1 MKIILYDPFMASEKD
16 KLIGKE
22 VRRVMASARPRKIT
36 SIDLALKMNLTQ
48 SKVENL
54 LGGKITFTPEL
65 LREIA
70 EALDLPHDWAS
81 SVGKEVS
88 DPRFA
93 VTYLKMTIKHAGQIP
108 AGQWSDPGES
118 EEFCEVEARL
128 FKTNRFCAEIVGESC
143 YPALQPGDFTIWEA
157 NRNPKLNKIII
168 AERYPDHAATVKV
181 LIWDADLKRP
191 ALFAINPAFQ
201 EPLSEHW
208 DAIAFLVHVSYTD
221 DDGGE
226 ITFYREDGIR
236 PEQLIKYRGEK

>member
-1 MKIILYDPFMASEKD
+1 VDKKEIALAIKRAMAQAVPKKLTANHLADLVGEDRERIKNILAGKILFTPAMIEQY
-16 KLIGKE
+16 
-22 VRRVMASARPRKIT
+22 RV
-36 SIDLALKMNLTQ
+36 ALKMPTDWP
-48 SKVENL
+48 K
-54 LGGKITFTPEL
+54 
-65 LREIA
+65 EISN
-70 EALDLPHDWAS
+70 PS
-81 SVGKEVS
+81 N
-88 DPRFA
+88 P
-93 VTYLKMTIKHAGQIP
+93 VTYPPIEMPFAGSIP

-118 EEFCEVEARL
+118 EEFREVEARL

-181 LIWDADLKRP
+181 LIWDAELKRP